1 MFIGLHT
8 NHHRHRTCFSAAM
21 DTLIRA
27 NTTEGFIGLTTAGN
41 ADRTMRIVDQATPTL
56 ELVLM
61 VPGIN
66 VLKDKDL
73 SKHAVL
79 NELHRNGRWPI
90 SIAPIVEDQLEAEVL
105 ADLGQYFP
113 VAWSAI
119 SMMDRSL
126 FIPQDIRI
134 LAIETATESGT
145 VNVPAISFT
154 YAVPNRQVAV
164 VSIYNDAYPKCITIK
179 PE

>member
-8 NHHRHRTCFSAAM
+8 NHQRHRPRFSAAM
-21 DTLIRA
+21 DILIRA
-27 NTTEGFIGLTTAGN
+27 NSMEGFIGLTTAGN
-41 ADRTMRIVDQATPTL
+41 ADRTMRIVDQASPTL
-56 ELVLM
+56 EIILM

-105 ADLGQYFP
+105 VDLGQYFP

-119 SMMDRSL
+119 SMMERSL
-126 FIPQDIRI
+126 FVPQDIRV
-134 LAIETATESGT
+134 LAIEMVTETGT